1 MARTDER
8 FKHAYNGLLKRCHS
22 LGVGAKLSSELA
34 LAEEL
39 DVSRT
44 VIRAALARL
53 DEDGVISWQGRNKT
67 VMRLPKPT
75 DRMEVASTPPS
86 PEVLE
91 ERFFDWVLRFDV
103 PAGTPLNVAQL
114 ARDFEVPPHS
124 LQEFLASLSRFGLV
138 RRRDRGGWEL
148 LGFTEDFAVELS
160 DFRTVLEMN
169 AISHL
174 VACPDDHPIWA
185 RLEQLRQDHLK
196 LAENLETRYHDFSR
210 LDERFHETIGSSVN
224 NRFIKEFQRVISLI
238 FHYHY
243 QWEKQTEKKR
253 NAAAIAE
260 HLALIDALQ
269 SRDETAALAAARA
282 HLDTAKNTLRASMRT
297 HNLS

>member
-8 FKHAYNGLLKRCHS
+8 FKHAYNSLLERCHR
-22 LGVGAKLSSELA
+22 LGVGARLESESSLA
-34 LAEEL
+34 KEL

-44 VIRAALARL
+44 VIRAALARM
-53 DEDGVISWQGRNKT
+53 DEDGVISWQGRSKT
-67 VMRLPKPT
+67 VTRLPAP
-75 DRMEVASTPPS
+75 RERLEIGATPPS
-86 PEVLE
+86 QEILE
-91 ERFFDWVLRFDV
+91 EQFFNWVLHFDV

-114 ARDFEVPPHS
+114 AREFQVPSHS

-148 LGFTEDFAVELS
+148 LGFTEEFAVELS
-160 DFRTVLEMN
+160 DFRTLLELN

-174 VACPDDHPIWA
+174 IVCPPDHPIWT
-185 RLEQLRQDHLK
+185 RLEDLRREHLN
-196 LAENLETRYHDFSR
+196 LARSIETRYHDFSR
-210 LDERFHETIGSSVN
+210 LDEQFHEAIGSSVN

-243 QWEKQTEKKR
+243 QWEKQTEQQR
-253 NAAAIAE
+253 NAAAIDE

-269 SRDETAALAAARA
+269 RRDEQAALAAARA
-282 HLDTAKNTLRASMRT
+282 HLATAKNTLRASMRT
-297 HNLS
+297 HNLT